1 MVQHSLEPTA
11 GAVLSKGGHVS
22 SSNTC
27 ELPQHLCFLLSC
39 KMVLQMDS
47 SQPREAGVHMASK
60 KEIQVGAAEKSYSVW
75 VFQPAQLR

>member
-1 MVQHSLEPTA
+1 
-11 GAVLSKGGHVS
+11 
-22 SSNTC
+22 
-27 ELPQHLCFLLSC
+27 
-39 KMVLQMDS
+39 MVLQMDS